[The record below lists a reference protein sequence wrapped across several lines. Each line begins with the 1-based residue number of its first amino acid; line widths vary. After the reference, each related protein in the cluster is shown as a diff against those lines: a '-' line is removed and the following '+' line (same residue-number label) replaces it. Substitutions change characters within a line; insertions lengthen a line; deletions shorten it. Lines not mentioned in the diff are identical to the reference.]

1 MRKEEGLARR
11 PCRARTQECGHL
23 QFEAMRVHTPAVL
36 AVNNEYGYLLRGLH
50 SLCKVQQEVIQ
61 LRDNFGG
68 VRGHISCWRAVALN
82 LSATFFLG
90 ERASTG
96 ELLQRCGGELRRDL
110 QLLREKLHIGFD
122 VVQVSRLQTQRIT
135 LEPKTKTYF
144 PLTNLQIASLCSALR
159 VSGNPMT
166 GRDWTRVDFH
176 VCCGSSYLL
185 HTART
190 STHCSSVTTKLI
202 HT

>member
-1 MRKEEGLARR
+1 MDTCNLK
-11 PCRARTQECGHL
+11 PCVCAHPPL
-23 QFEAMRVHTPAVL
+23 IV
-36 AVNNEYGYLLRGLH
+36 GYLVQSVRALH
-50 SLCKVQQEVIQ
+50 SLCKVQQEIIQ
-61 LRDNFGG
+61 RRDSFGG

-82 LSATFFLG
+82 LTATGFFW
-90 ERASTG
+90 RKSTYIK
-96 ELLQRCGGELRRDL
+96 EQAQESCYSVAEIYGELRRDL

-135 LEPKTKTYF
+135 LEPKTKAYF

-166 GRDWTRVDFH
+166 GRDWTRVDFY

-190 STHCSSVTTKLI
+190 RTHRSSVTTKLI